1 MLANR
6 PGTRYLL
13 LFSALAATVSCS
25 DRTELTNPLSSG
37 VGNRSTAAPPQGGKV
52 KVKTLQLSSN
62 TLSIEGPSV
71 SGNVDIGNSGTPID
85 TVSIRGLI
93 VQGSAS
99 REASPKA
106 GVNCGGFPATLPN
119 GTCSLTFGAAAT
131 NSGNG
136 TGTLVPGAAVFE
148 LDVIQTVGGVETV
161 LASKTLSITL
171 VAPATISNV
180 VLNSTTLLID
190 GPSVGWT
197 ATLSNPGLILKGVFM
212 QGEIHQGATVKGAGG
227 ATITCGA
234 ALGVLPPGTCTFS
247 FTVTASNAAGGT
259 GTLVPGAATFQLQ
272 LLQSNDTTTTVLDT
286 KTVAVT
292 LVPDHP
298 YIASVVANPQI
309 FAIDGPSTT
318 ATVVLYNPT
327 SAAATGLRLAETIQQ
342 NTAQRAAGGASV
354 SCGAGDGVLPVG
366 SCTMTLSASASNS
379 SAGTGTLIGQLAYL
393 QEALIQN
400 NGGGDQVLDTL
411 SYAVGLLPPPT
422 PKINSVKLNTT
433 NVILDGP
440 AVVDTIVLGNQN
452 VNSFS
457 GVNVSLSIVQG
468 ATTVGVGGGQVS
480 CGGAPGVLPTGTC
493 TVTGSFSASS
503 NGTGLVAGAA
513 RLQVKLFQF
522 QFPTITTYDTTSV
535 AITIV
540 PNALSIT
547 NLQLQSDTIT
557 IGGNTG
563 YTVTVYNPTNAN
575 ISIAFV
581 QGEMLQGATD
591 RAAGGTDVICGQ
603 GSGVLP
609 PGFCTFQFI
618 AVASNSTGG
627 TGTLVPGAATFRLT
641 LLVSNGTTDTTYDV
655 KEVTVTLVNP

>member
-13 LFSALAATVSCS
+13 LFSALAAAVSCN
-25 DRTELTNPLSSG
+25 DRTQVTNPLTAG
-37 VGNRSTAAPPQGGKV
+37 YGNRSTAAPSQGGKV
-52 KVKTLQLSSN
+52 KIKTLQLSSN
-62 TLSIEGPSV
+62 TLSIEGPAV

-85 TVSIRGLI
+85 SVSIRGLI

-99 REASPKA
+99 REASAKTN
-106 GVNCGGFPATLPN
+106 VNCAGTPATLPN
-119 GTCSLTFGAAAT
+119 GTCPMTFSASAS

-148 LDVIQTVGGVETV
+148 LDVIQTVAGTETV
-161 LASKTLSITL
+161 LASKTLSVTL
-171 VAPATISNV
+171 VAPATISNL
-180 VLNSTTLLID
+180 VLNSTTLAID
-190 GPSVGWT
+190 GPSIGWT

-212 QGEIHQGATVKGAGG
+212 QGEIIQGTTVKGAGG

-247 FTVTASNAAGGT
+247 FTVTASNSAGGT
-259 GTLVPGAATFQLQ
+259 GALTPGAATFQLQ
-272 LLQSNDTTTTVLDT
+272 LLQSDGTTTTVLDT
-286 KTVAVT
+286 KTIAVT

-298 YIASVVANPQI
+298 VITSVVANPQI

-327 SAAATGLRLAETIQQ
+327 GAAASGLRLAETITQ
-342 NTAQRAAGGASV
+342 NTTQRAAGGASV

-400 NGGGDQVLDTL
+400 TGGGDQVLDTL

-433 NVILDGP
+433 TVILDGP

-480 CGGAPGVLPTGTC
+480 CGAGAGVLPTGTC
-493 TVTGSFSASS
+493 TVTGNFTASS
-503 NGTGLVAGAA
+503 SGTGLVAGAA

-522 QFPTITTYDTTSV
+522 PTFTTYDTTSI

-557 IGGNTG
+557 IGGSTG
-563 YTVTVYNPTNAN
+563 YSVTVYNPTNAN
-575 ISIAFV
+575 ISIALV

-627 TGTLVPGAATFRLT
+627 TGTLVPGAATFQLT
-641 LLVSNGTTDTTYDV
+641 LLVFDGTTNTTYDV
-655 KEVTVTLVNP
+655 KDVAVTLVNP